1 MNIECFLFLLILAS
15 VEMYPITFIKAA
27 LKYIQIYSRLDIGNV
42 FALLHQNDVL
52 KNDTFCEDIR
62 NNVTQNGSN
71 IFFQCVIW
79 SEGQKS
85 INNTFQDMLSPSL
98 LLFFGHETTQVIAE
112 LPKNMLIDNIGLIII
127 DEWQSRKSV
136 ETLLLG
142 KNSESIFNDIALLD
156 SQIYI
161 MLSVNTSSVVLYEMY
176 RKCWN
181 QPIEIVE
188 LSYLTSNIDFEMDS
202 NFIWEKRKHLSLCT
216 LRIAYFNTGYV
227 HEMRND
233 TIMSLKDMVH
243 HEFQY
248 HKRHTFH
255 AGGKIMYGY
264 GMILLNTLKD
274 EFNFSVEWKFVDDK
288 KFGALVPGSTTNEW
302 NGIVGMLKRNEV
314 DTSSLWLS
322 ITDARSTVISFAVP
336 IVNIEYQLI
345 MKRPVISL
353 SWATYITV
361 FHISY
366 WILLVLL
373 FVTCSLYFGYIF
385 TRLEHNSSNLEDNRL
400 WKLIGDNVISGFAAM
415 SLALGA
421 LDINLSKPSVNLR
434 LFMSLRILA
443 FVVCLFGIVNYYI
456 YNAGLIARVMAHH
469 PNTPINEL
477 DDLLHRNEYTLLIQE
492 GSAQESYLRHTKE
505 YKKIWENSR
514 KRNGL
519 IGNENVNEGEQ
530 KIRRDPKKVFFVEYP
545 LFQVM
550 DQHARRA
557 WLMNDTHHGSTAW
570 TDPCE
575 LFAAKKRYGL
585 NSISFAF
592 QQNSPYIKLF
602 NYHIRQIKEK
612 GLATEAFNPN
622 NDADECGKENNGNQF
637 RSFSNDD
644 VFSAFVVC
652 AFGCL
657 AAVAYCIFEKV
668 KHYYYKIM
676 QHKHS
681 HNFKRVKAIMKN
693 TYLMKLA
700 FGSNEKHHI

>member
-1 MNIECFLFLLILAS
+1 M
-15 VEMYPITFIKAA
+15 
-27 LKYIQIYSRLDIGNV
+27 YSRLDIGNV

-52 KNDTFCEDIR
+52 KYDDFCEDIR
-62 NNVTQNGSN
+62 NNVTQSGSN
-71 IFFQCVIW
+71 LFFQCLIW
-79 SEGQKS
+79 SERQSS
-85 INNTFQDMLSPSL
+85 INNSFQYMVSPSL
-98 LLFFGHETTQVIAE
+98 LLFFGHETTQVIVD
-112 LPKNMLIDNIGLIII
+112 LPKSMLIDNIGLIII
-127 DEWQSRKSV
+127 DEWQSRRDV

-142 KNSESIFNDIALLD
+142 KNFESIFNDIALLD

-161 MLSVNTSSVVLYEMY
+161 MLRVNTSSVVLYEMY
-176 RKCWN
+176 RKCSN

-188 LSYLTSNIDFEMDS
+188 LTYLTSNIDFEMESD
-202 NFIWEKRKHLSLCT
+202 FIWEKRKHLSPCT
-216 LRIAYFNTGYV
+216 LRLAYFNTGYV
-227 HEMRND
+227 HEMGND
-233 TIMSLKDMVH
+233 TLMILKDAVQH
-243 HEFQY
+243 DFQY

-353 SWATYITV
+353 SWATYLTV

-366 WILLVLL
+366 WVLLVLV
-373 FVTCSLYFGYIF
+373 FITCSLYFGYIF
-385 TRLEHNSSNLEDNRL
+385 TRIERNGSNVEDFRK
-400 WKLIGDNVISGFAAM
+400 KLFGGNIISGVAAM
-415 SLALGA
+415 SLALGT
-421 LDINLSKPSVNLR
+421 LDINLSKPSVDLR
-434 LFMSLRILA
+434 SFMSLRILA

-477 DDLLHRNEYTLLIQE
+477 DDLLRRNEYTLLIQE

-514 KRNGL
+514 KRRGL

-530 KIRRDPKKVFFVEYP
+530 KIRSDPKKVFFVEYP

-652 AFGCL
+652 AFGCI

-668 KHYYYKIM
+668 KHYYYHQIM
-676 QHKHS
+676 QHENTP
-681 HNFKRVKAIMKN
+681 NFKRVTAIVKQQ
-693 TYLMKLA
+693 YLIKLA
-700 FGSNEKHHI
+700 FGSNKQPPI